1 VRQRLLTLSRTT
13 GEDFQLL
20 LTRYAIERLLY
31 RLGTSEHAGRFVLKG
46 AMLFAL
52 WTGRM
57 HRPTRDLDLL
67 GFGEN
72 SATALQA
79 VFRALASVAD
89 SEDGLDFAADT
100 MTVEPIRE
108 DQEYGGQR
116 VRLDVRLANAR
127 VTLQIDV
134 GFGDAITPAPQTVA
148 FPTLLAMP
156 APQLRA
162 YPKET
167 VVAEKLQAMVHLGM
181 ANSRMKDF
189 HDLGVLAREF
199 SFAGP
204 VLRDA
209 IAATF
214 ARRATAVPADV
225 PVALTETFA
234 KDDVKRKQWTAF
246 LKRSGLR
253 DRGGE
258 LELIV
263 GELARFLLP
272 PMSAAAREEAF
283 ALAWKP
289 AGPWGAAA
297 EEDSPA
303 RAP

>member
-1 VRQRLLTLSRTT
+1 
-13 GEDFQLL
+13 
-20 LTRYAIERLLY
+20 
-31 RLGTSEHAGRFVLKG
+31 
-46 AMLFAL
+46 MLFAL

-67 GFGEN
+67 GFGES

-100 MTVEPIRE
+100 ITVEPIRE

-116 VRLDVRLANAR
+116 VRLEVQLANAR
-127 VTLQIDV
+127 VALQIDV
-134 GFGDAITPAPQTVA
+134 GFGDAITPAPETVV
-148 FPTLLAMP
+148 FPTLLATP
-156 APQLRA
+156 APHLRA

-214 ARRATAVPADV
+214 ARRETAVPADV

-234 KDDVKRKQWTAF
+234 RDEVKRKQWAAF
-246 LKRSGLR
+246 LKRSGLT

-258 LELIV
+258 LEEIIA
-263 GELARFLLP
+263 ELARFLLP
-272 PMSAAAREEAF
+272 PMSAVARDEAF
-283 ALAWKP
+283 ALIWTP

-297 EEDSPA
+297 AEESPA